1 MATRFVT
8 NPRRPSARRNPDAA
22 TPRAFLSVLR
32 SKLTQY
38 DMKLSVR
45 QPNMYR
51 LGHYL
56 AAAERVE
63 KDMGKSLDSTSPAAL
78 EKLRQSLHKRFEMP
92 FAPASA
98 VERQIDAYLTKGT
111 MPSLV
116 RKNNPRRRL
125 GGVEAVYAGRIGGK
139 SIARDEDGVEYVLDP
154 DEIAESGVK
163 KFDTLVVRAVPGR
176 FATFRRTGGFKPV
189 GPVFVGHPE
198 VPSAIRWRKNASRNT
213 SARDPFAAVRR
224 DVNKEVARY
233 AEVGGTF
240 ATQRLMDAA
249 YRVYNKHMT
258 ATGEQLDMDAILAEI
273 REAEGR
279 AHSLYREQIQKEM
292 RGLKEAHRETQR
304 HRTSRRNPGVLAT
317 AGLMGAS
324 FVGGLL
330 AERQFG
336 YTTRAEQEASALVKR
351 GRSRATALAKEGRG
365 RAEEL
370 VSQGR
375 RRAAATL
382 VKQAR
387 SAARKIGGSKASRRN
402 PRRSAKDPSS
412 REEFDLRYWGK
423 DYLSVPAMTRREFYS
438 DWRESGLS
446 FTRYKRETSSRSD
459 Y

>member
-1 MATRFVT
+1 MLTIEDRAMG
-8 NPRRPSARRNPDAA
+8 RPA
-22 TPRAFLSVLR
+22 
-32 SKLTQY
+32 
-38 DMKLSVR
+38 
-45 QPNMYR
+45 
-51 LGHYL
+51 
-56 AAAERVE
+56 
-63 KDMGKSLDSTSPAAL
+63 PAAGYSRENIDL
-78 EKLRQSLHKRFEMP
+78 VEEIIRDGDGPVSFQKVYHLAKAKKRKE
-92 FAPASA
+92 
-98 VERQIDAYLTKGT
+98 
-111 MPSLV
+111 
-116 RKNNPRRRL
+116 NPRRRL
-125 GGVEAVYAGRIGGK
+125 GGVEAIYAGRIAGK

-154 DEIAESGVK
+154 EEIAESGVK

-198 VPSAIRWRKNASRNT
+198 VPSAIRWRKNASE
-213 SARDPFAAVRR
+213 AR
-224 DVNKEVARY
+224 
-233 AEVGGTF
+233 
-240 ATQRLMDAA
+240 
-249 YRVYNKHMT
+249 H
-258 ATGEQLDMDAILAEI
+258 
-273 REAEGR
+273 
-279 AHSLYREQIQKEM
+279 
-292 RGLKEAHRETQR
+292 
-304 HRTSRRNPGVLAT
+304 NPGVLAT

-336 YTTRAEQEASALVKR
+336 YTARAEQEASALVKR

-387 SAARKIGGSKASRRN
+387 SAARKIGGSKVSRRN